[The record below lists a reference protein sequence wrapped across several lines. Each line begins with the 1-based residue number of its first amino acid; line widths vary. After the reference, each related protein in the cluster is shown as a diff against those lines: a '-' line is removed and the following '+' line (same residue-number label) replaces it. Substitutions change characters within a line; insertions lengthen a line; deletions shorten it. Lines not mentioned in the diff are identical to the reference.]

1 MNGSGLQPEKIGYY
15 GKPITSL
22 TKKELLKALLELS
35 EKINNCPVKGEC
47 AEIKKLIEN
56 QS

>member
-1 MNGSGLQPEKIGYY
+1 MSESGLQPEKIGFY

-22 TKKELLKALLELS
+22 TKEELLELVLELS
-35 EKINNCPVKGEC
+35 EIIYYCPVKGEC
-47 AEIKKLIEN
+47 AEILKLIEN